1 MAKSTVKKPKARPVV
16 KKAKKQPPKPKVT
29 KAEWA
34 TKEEISQLATKQTV
48 SKLATKAEI
57 ALLVSKGELA
67 ALPSRED
74 WNRIDQKIESL
85 EYRLD
90 TIDKKIELLA
100 SQVQE
105 GSSSSSIDRING
117 ELMQIREIVSNLEL
131 KSAETKAFEHSLVQ
145 HEERLNDLDV
155 KIKNLEG
162 TG

>member
-1 MAKSTVKKPKARPVV
+1 MAKSTVKKPKARPAV
-16 KKAKKQPPKPKVT
+16 KKAKKQPPKPKVA
-29 KAEWA
+29 KAAW
-34 TKEEISQLATKQTV
+34 
-48 SKLATKAEI
+48 ATKAEI
-57 ALLVSKGELA
+57 AKLVSKDELS

-74 WNRIDQKIESL
+74 LNRVDQKIESL

-100 SQVQE
+100 NQVQE
-105 GSSSSSIDRING
+105 GIPSSSIDKING

-145 HEERLNDLDV
+145 HEDRLNDLDV
-155 KIKNLEG
+155 KIRNLEG

>member
-1 MAKSTVKKPKARPVV
+1 MAKSTIKKQKARPAV
-16 KKAKKQPPKPKVT
+16 KKAKKQPPKPKVA
-29 KAEWA
+29 KPEW
-34 TKEEISQLATKQTV
+34 ATKQTV
-48 SKLATKAEI
+48 AKLATKQEV
-57 ALLVSKGELA
+57 ALLASKAELA
-67 ALPSRED
+67 ALPSKED
-74 WNRIDQKIESL
+74 WSRLDQKIESL

-100 SQVQE
+100 NQAQE
-105 GSSSSSIDRING
+105 GSASSSIDRING

-155 KIKNLEG
+155 KIRNLEG